1 MSSPTLF
8 RPSAILGCLL
18 GMVSIGLLL
27 ATYGPVISTFQSH
40 FGVSESIAGLGLAFQ
55 SGAAVLGILA
65 APVVL
70 PRLGNRLTMQLALGL
85 MVIGSIGLAL
95 APTWPL
101 FLAAATVAGFGLG
114 GIDVLITQL
123 LIMGTGKRG
132 PALVNVA
139 HGCFG
144 IGTVISPA
152 VLSVIGVGSYPYV
165 FLAAGLAVFVAL
177 LTMRG
182 LQPRPTPVDAEAAS
196 EERHDAPRKTKLRLG
211 FGPAIIT
218 AFVALYVTHFGVQ
231 SGIGSWEPSFLQGHG
246 VSADSAA
253 MATSGYWLA
262 MVVGRFAAA
271 ALTRV
276 IAIPALVIASCVGMA
291 ASLLLA
297 LHPDFGILAFALC
310 GFFIGPIF
318 PNGLTWLAGTEHAT
332 GHRFAWVVAGSMIGQ
347 ALTPWLVGVQIE
359 RNGVAVLP
367 GTLFVVAAIAI
378 LASVA
383 IALMRRAEKAAGRD
397 LDSVPK
403 SRPAAA
409 GD

>member
-8 RPSAILGCLL
+8 RPTAIVGSLL
-18 GMVSIGLLL
+18 AMVSIGLLL
-27 ATYGPVISTFQSH
+27 ATYGPVISTFQVK
-40 FGVSESIAGLGLAFQ
+40 FGVSESTAGLGLAFQ

-70 PRLGNRLTMQLALGL
+70 PRIGNRATMQVSLAL
-85 MVIGSIGLAL
+85 MMIGSVGLAI

-101 FLAAATVAGFGLG
+101 FLTAATVAGFGLG
-114 GIDVLITQL
+114 GCDVLITQL

-152 VLSVIGVGSYPYV
+152 ILAIIGVDAYKYV
-165 FLAAGLAVFVAL
+165 FLAAGLAVFLGL

-182 LQPRPTPVDAEAAS
+182 LQPRPTPVDAEPTREPAPAS
-196 EERHDAPRKTKLRLG
+196 SVSRNQPRLG
-211 FGPAIIT
+211 RSLGPAIIA
-218 AFVALYVTHFGVQ
+218 AFVVLYIAHFGVQ
-231 SGIGSWEPSFLQGHG
+231 SGIGSWEPSYLQGAG
-246 VSADSAA
+246 ITTDTAA
-253 MATSGYWLA
+253 LATSGYWLA
-262 MVVGRFAAA
+262 LVVGRFAAA
-271 ALTRV
+271 ALTRW
-276 IAIPALVIASCVGMA
+276 IAIPKLVIFSCIGMA

-297 LHPDFGILAFALC
+297 LHPDLGILAFTLC

-318 PNGLTWLAGTEHAT
+318 PNGLTWLAGTGHAT

-347 ALTPWLVGVQIE
+347 ALTPWLVGVQVE

-378 LASVA
+378 LSSVA
-383 IALMRRAEKAAGRD
+383 IALLLRREKAAGRD
-397 LDSVPK
+397 LEQ
-403 SRPAAA
+403 
-409 GD
+409 